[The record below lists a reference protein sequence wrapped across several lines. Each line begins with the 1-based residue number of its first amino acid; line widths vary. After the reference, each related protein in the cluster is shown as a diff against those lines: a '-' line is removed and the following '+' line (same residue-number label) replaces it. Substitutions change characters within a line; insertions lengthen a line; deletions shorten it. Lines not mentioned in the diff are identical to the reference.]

1 MRRPGSMAVAV
12 SRALYEEGMT
22 RRAVAAASPEPT
34 PNTDATKM
42 SAVTG
47 RRSVVHSG
55 ARSGRHPDRGPWVL
69 TREHPGTSARVR
81 SAHRGAEREERVMA
95 REAAMGRGL
104 LASVARVPEAGRWP
118 TEELTPWATR
128 SRHRDFGLSE

>member
-81 SAHRGAEREERVMA
+81 SAHRGAEGERGGCDGGGGCEGAGTPGQRGA
-95 REAAMGRGL
+95 RPGSGTVAHGGID
-104 LASVARVPEAGRWP
+104 SVGDP
-118 TEELTPWATR
+118 
-128 SRHRDFGLSE
+128 